1 MLGKNTFLWP
11 NEKHFGPTQYRT
23 QQVIKARREVSYTY
37 ACLEICVFD
46 KICAAWMIESSM

>member
-37 ACLEICVFD
+37 ACLEILRLR
-46 KICAAWMIESSM
+46 